1 MTSGVYVLRFP
12 SNKFYIG
19 KADNT
24 EVRFKQHIRKLQE
37 GNAAKAMQAEFDAY
51 GLPVIEKV
59 FNVHSDH
66 IDLVESIL
74 IQKYKDHNDCLN
86 ASQPRK
92 ISAVEAE
99 ILIECIEHLE
109 VSTAE
114 HLRRL
119 GAIAI
124 LNKELKEDIKVL
136 ENTLTTLEED
146 GMVLPED
153 VEDELA
159 FLDLSLNEYKQLCDK
174 QAKEL
179 DEYKNMSLFK
189 RIFNYRV

>member
-19 KADNT
+19 KADNV
-24 EVRFKQHIRKLQE
+24 ENRYKQHISKLQL
-37 GNAAKAMQAEFDAY
+37 GAAAKLMQAEFDAY
-51 GLPVIEKV
+51 GLPVLEKV

-136 ENTLTTLEED
+136 ENTLATLEDE

-159 FLDLSLNEYKQLCDK
+159 FLTVALEESRQECKQ
-174 QAKEL
+174 QAKALET
-179 DEYKNMSLFK
+179 YKNMSLFK